1 MPWVKP
7 GTAFVVLGVKSI
19 AMKTLLLIKEIY
31 AEGFRN
37 LGHILV
43 KESLRIFTWFSFALF
58 IIVLYAFLFRVFTGF
73 AFD

>member
-1 MPWVKP
+1 
-7 GTAFVVLGVKSI
+7 
-19 AMKTLLLIKEIY
+19 MKTLLLIAEIY

-43 KESLRIFTWFSFALF
+43 KESLRIFSWFSFALF
-58 IIVLYAFLFRVFTGF
+58 MIVLYAFVFRVFTGF

>member
-1 MPWVKP
+1 MP
-7 GTAFVVLGVKSI
+7 FVILRLKSI
-19 AMKTLLLIKEIY
+19 TMKTLLLIAEIY

-43 KESLRIFTWFSFALF
+43 KESLRIFSWFSFALF
-58 IIVLYAFLFRVFTGF
+58 MIVLYAFVFRVFTGF